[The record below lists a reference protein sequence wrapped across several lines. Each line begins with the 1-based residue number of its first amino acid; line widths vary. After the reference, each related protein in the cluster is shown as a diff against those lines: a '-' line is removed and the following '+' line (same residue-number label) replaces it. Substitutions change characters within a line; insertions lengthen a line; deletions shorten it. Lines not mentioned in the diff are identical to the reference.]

1 MEVVQIDDRLERC
14 LNQQNQKKTTNLAE
28 NPNFAKSIS
37 REPDGIS
44 QCGLRQAIYPLEIC
58 RYTNFQN
65 SEAMGRLGN
74 EL

>member
-14 LNQQNQKKTTNLAE
+14 LNQQKEKKKTTNLAE

-44 QCGLRQAIYPLEIC
+44 QCGLRQAIYPLEIY

-74 EL
+74 